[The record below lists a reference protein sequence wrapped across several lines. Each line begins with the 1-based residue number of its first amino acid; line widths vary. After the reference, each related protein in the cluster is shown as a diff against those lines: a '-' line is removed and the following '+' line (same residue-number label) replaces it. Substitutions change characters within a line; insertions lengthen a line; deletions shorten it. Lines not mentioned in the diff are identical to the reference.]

1 MVTSLLAGR
10 RARWSAVI
18 VGAVAIA
25 GCEVGPNYHLPN
37 LPAPTYFSEA
47 STRPTSQPSVN
58 LADLPT
64 PQELERWWET
74 FNDPELNRLIGQ
86 AMQTNISLQSAVQNI
101 RQARASLGISNAAL
115 YPTVDALGQYNHS
128 RRSNNLGSGG
138 GSSVPTS
145 TGSTG
150 SSGGSSSSSTSGGGG
165 GASLESDFYQ
175 AGFDSSWEI
184 DVFGGLRR
192 GVEAAQ
198 ANVEVEIENRRE
210 VLITLLGDVATDY
223 VTLRGLQRQVEITED
238 NITTQ
243 KQSLELVQTLNRAGL
258 SADLAVTQQ
267 EAQVMTTEAELPD
280 LEAQIHQTIHALSVL
295 LGDEP
300 GALESE
306 LETPAPIPFG
316 PPHVPP
322 GLPSDLLRRRPDIRM
337 AERQLAAA
345 SAEIGVATSE
355 LYPQFSLT
363 GSLGFE
369 SSQFKNLFNIYSR
382 YFGFGPSVTWPIF
395 TAGSIQANIEV
406 QNALERQ
413 AFYTYESTVLN
424 GFQEVDD
431 ALIAYAKEQDR
442 RAVLEQ
448 AVVADQKALQ
458 MTQDLYKN
466 GLDTFLDVLT
476 TQNTLLAGE
485 QALTLSQQSVSTD
498 LVALYK
504 ALGGGW
510 GIGAPQ

>member
-1 MVTSLLAGR
+1 M
-10 RARWSAVI
+10 
-18 VGAVAIA
+18 GAVAMV
-25 GCEVGPNYHLPN
+25 GCEVGPNYHVPN
-37 LPAPTYFSEA
+37 LPAPEHFSEA
-47 STRPTSQPSVN
+47 ATRPTTQPAVN

-74 FNDPELNRLIGQ
+74 FHDPELNRLIEQG
-86 AMQTNISLQSAVQNI
+86 MQSNLSLQSAVQNI
-101 RQARASLGISNAAL
+101 REARASLAISNAAL
-115 YPTVDALGQYNHS
+115 FPTVNALGQYNHS
-128 RRSNNLGSGG
+128 RRSNHLGSSG

-145 TGSTG
+145 TTTTGSTG
-150 SSGGSSSSSTSGGGG
+150 SSGSSTSSSSSSGGGG
-165 GASLESDFYQ
+165 AGLEGDFYQ
-175 AGFDSSWEI
+175 AGFDSVWEL
-184 DVFGGLRR
+184 DAFGGLRR
-192 GVEAAQ
+192 GVEAGQ
-198 ANVEVEIENRRE
+198 ADVQVQIENRRE

-223 VTLRGLQRQVEITED
+223 VTLRGLQRQVEITQD
-238 NITTQ
+238 NIATQ

-267 EAQVMTTEAELPD
+267 EAQLMTTEAELPD
-280 LEAQIHQTIHALSVL
+280 LEAEIHQTIHAISVL
-295 LGDEP
+295 LGDDP
-300 GALESE
+300 GELESE
-306 LETPAPIPFG
+306 LEAPAPIPFG

-322 GLPSDLLRRRPDIRM
+322 GLPSDLLRRRPDIRE

-345 SAEIGVATSE
+345 SAQIGVATAQ

-363 GSLGFE
+363 GSLGYE
-369 SSQFKNLFNIYSR
+369 SSQFHNLFNLYSR
-382 YFGFGPSVTWPIF
+382 YFGIGPSVTWPIF

-413 AFYTYESTVLN
+413 AFYTYESTVLT

-442 RAVLEQ
+442 RAELEE
-448 AVVADQKALQ
+448 AVAADQKAVQ

-476 TQNTLLAGE
+476 AQNTLLAGE
-485 QALTLSQQSVSTD
+485 QSLTLSQQSVSTD